1 MEGAAKENRNRETS
15 EQFLI
20 GEKKGL
26 KTDEWSV
33 IRYITLFRF
42 LGGRCGPTQPSL
54 FGHGDSYVVY

>member
-26 KTDEWSV
+26 KTDE
-33 IRYITLFRF
+33 
-42 LGGRCGPTQPSL
+42 
-54 FGHGDSYVVY
+54 